1 VKSRYLVRRGYPFI
15 AAVSVMAF
23 ACAPKAPPLRG
34 IAAQPAL
41 PELSILPG
49 HSRLVFDWRYEDP
62 DIHAHGDGAAR
73 TASPDS
79 ARVDLFLEGGLGTA
93 VAVLIDDTLRAPGP
107 DAVRRM
113 IPPAPLLWAALGR
126 LAVPPAADTSA
137 RLDGDTLR
145 VDIGR
150 GNVWRVTVADGALVR
165 LERID
170 GGRIVQSVRRAD
182 DKHVRYYDAT
192 ARRSLELTVT
202 RIDRNA
208 DVDASIW
215 TL

>member
-1 VKSRYLVRRGYPFI
+1 MKRCTCTLL
-15 AAVSVMAF
+15 AAMSVMAF

-34 IAAQPAL
+34 ITARPAL
-41 PELSILPG
+41 PALSILPG

-62 DIHAHGDGAAR
+62 DIRTRGDGAAR
-73 TASPDS
+73 TAAPDS

-93 VAVLIDDTLRAPGP
+93 VAVLIGDTLRAPGP
-107 DAVRRM
+107 NAVKRL

-150 GNVWRVTVADGALVR
+150 GDTWRVTIAAGKLVR

-170 GGRIVQSVRRAD
+170 GGRIVQSVHRAD
-182 DKHVRYYDAT
+182 EQHVRYYDAT
-192 ARRSLELTVT
+192 ARRTLELTVT
-202 RIDRNA
+202 RVDRNA
-208 DVDASIW
+208 DLDASIW
-215 TL
+215 SL

>member
-1 VKSRYLVRRGYPFI
+1 MIRCACTLV
-15 AAVSVMAF
+15 AAMSVMAF

-34 IAAQPAL
+34 ITTRPAL
-41 PELSILPG
+41 PQLSILSG
-49 HSRLVFDWRYEDP
+49 HSRLVFDWRYEDT
-62 DIHAHGDGAAR
+62 DIRTRGDGAAR
-73 TASPDS
+73 TAAPDS

-93 VAVLIDDTLRAPGP
+93 VAVMIGDTLRAPGP
-107 DAVRRM
+107 NAVKRL

-150 GNVWRVTVADGALVR
+150 GDIWRVTIAGGKLVR

-170 GGRIVQSVRRAD
+170 GGRIVQSVHRAD
-182 DKHVRYYDAT
+182 EQHVRYYDAT
-192 ARRSLELTVT
+192 ARRTLELTVT
-202 RIDRNA
+202 RVDRNA
-208 DVDASIW
+208 DLDASIW
-215 TL
+215 SL

>member
-1 VKSRYLVRRGYPFI
+1 
-15 AAVSVMAF
+15 MAF

-34 IAAQPAL
+34 VTARPAL
-41 PELSILPG
+41 PELSILPA
-49 HSRLVFDWRYEDP
+49 HSRLVFDWKYEDP

-73 TASPDS
+73 TAFPDS

-93 VAVLIDDTLRAPGP
+93 VAVLIGDTLRAPGP
-107 DAVRRM
+107 DAVKRM

-126 LAVPPAADTSA
+126 LAVPPVADTTA

-150 GNVWRVTVADGALVR
+150 DKVWRVTIAGGALIR
-165 LERID
+165 LERIE
-170 GGRIVQSVRRAD
+170 GGRIVQSVRRAND
-182 DKHVRYYDAT
+182 SHVRYYDAT

-202 RIDRNA
+202 RVDRNA

-215 TL
+215 SL

>member
-1 VKSRYLVRRGYPFI
+1 VKAARLFSRACPFV
-15 AAVSVMAF
+15 AAMSVMAF

-34 IAAQPAL
+34 ITAQPAL

-49 HSRLVFDWRYEDP
+49 HSRLVFDWKYEDP
-62 DIHAHGDGAAR
+62 DIRAHGDGAAR
-73 TASPDS
+73 SAFPDS

-93 VAVLIDDTLRAPGP
+93 VAVLIGDTLRAPGP
-107 DAVRRM
+107 DAVKRM

-126 LAVPPAADTSA
+126 LAVPPAADTTA

-150 GNVWRVTVADGALVR
+150 DKVWRVTIAGGALVR

-182 DKHVRYYDAT
+182 ESHVRYYDAT
-192 ARRSLELTVT
+192 ARRSLELTIT
-202 RIDRNA
+202 RVDRNA

-215 TL
+215 SL

>member
-1 VKSRYLVRRGYPFI
+1 M
-15 AAVSVMAF
+15 SVMAF

-34 IAAQPAL
+34 ITARPAL
-41 PELSILPG
+41 PALSILPG

-62 DIHAHGDGAAR
+62 DIRTRGDGAAR
-73 TASPDS
+73 TAAPDS

-93 VAVLIDDTLRAPGP
+93 VAVLVGDTLRAPGP
-107 DAVRRM
+107 NAVKRL

-150 GNVWRVTVADGALVR
+150 GDTWRVTIAAGKLVR
-165 LERID
+165 LERIN
-170 GGRIVQSVRRAD
+170 GGRIVQSVHRAD
-182 DKHVRYYDAT
+182 DQHVRYYDAT
-192 ARRSLELTVT
+192 ARRTLELTVT
-202 RIDRNA
+202 RVYRNA
-208 DVDASIW
+208 DLDASIW
-215 TL
+215 SL

>member
-1 VKSRYLVRRGYPFI
+1 LL

-34 IAAQPAL
+34 ITARPAL

-62 DIHAHGDGAAR
+62 DIRTRGDGAAR
-73 TASPDS
+73 TAAPDS
-79 ARVDLFLEGGLGTA
+79 ARVDLFLERGLGTA
-93 VAVLIDDTLRAPGP
+93 IAVLIGDTLHAPGP
-107 DAVRRM
+107 NAVKRL

-150 GNVWRVTVADGALVR
+150 GDMWRVTIAGGKLVR
-165 LERID
+165 LERIN
-170 GGRIVQSVRRAD
+170 GGRIVQSVHRAD
-182 DKHVRYYDAT
+182 DQHMRYYDAT
-192 ARRSLELTVT
+192 ARRTLELTVT
-202 RIDRNA
+202 RVDRNA
-208 DVDASIW
+208 DLDASIW
-215 TL
+215 SL

>member
-1 VKSRYLVRRGYPFI
+1 MIRCACTLV
-15 AAVSVMAF
+15 AAMSVMAF

-34 IAAQPAL
+34 ITTRPAL

-49 HSRLVFDWRYEDP
+49 HSRLVFDWRYEDA
-62 DIHAHGDGAAR
+62 DIRTRGDGAAR
-73 TASPDS
+73 TAAPDS

-93 VAVLIDDTLRAPGP
+93 VAVLIGDTLRAPGP
-107 DAVRRM
+107 NAVKRL

-150 GNVWRVTVADGALVR
+150 GDIWRVAIAGGKLVR

-170 GGRIVQSVRRAD
+170 GGRIVQSVHRAD
-182 DKHVRYYDAT
+182 EQHVRYYDAT
-192 ARRSLELTVT
+192 ARRTLELTVT
-202 RIDRNA
+202 RVDRNA
-208 DVDASIW
+208 DLDASIW
-215 TL
+215 SL

>member
-1 VKSRYLVRRGYPFI
+1 MKAGRLFWRTSPFV
-15 AAVSVMAF
+15 AALSVMAF

-34 IAAQPAL
+34 VTARPAL
-41 PELSILPG
+41 PELSILPA
-49 HSRLVFDWRYEDP
+49 HSRLVFDWKYEDP
-62 DIHAHGDGAAR
+62 DIHARGDGAAR
-73 TASPDS
+73 TAFPDS

-93 VAVLIDDTLRAPGP
+93 IAVLIGDTLRAPGP
-107 DAVRRM
+107 DAVKRM

-145 VDIGR
+145 ADIGR
-150 GNVWRVTVADGALVR
+150 DKVWRVTIASGALVR

-182 DKHVRYYDAT
+182 DNHVRYYDAT
-192 ARRSLELTVT
+192 ARRSLELTIT
-202 RIDRNA
+202 RVDRNA

-215 TL
+215 SL

>member
-1 VKSRYLVRRGYPFI
+1 MKAGRLFWRTSPFV
-15 AAVSVMAF
+15 AALSVMAF

-34 IAAQPAL
+34 VTARPAL
-41 PELSILPG
+41 PELSILPA
-49 HSRLVFDWRYEDP
+49 HSRLVFDWKYEDP
-62 DIHAHGDGAAR
+62 DIHARGDGAAR
-73 TASPDS
+73 TAFPDS

-93 VAVLIDDTLRAPGP
+93 VAVLIGDTLRAPGP
-107 DAVRRM
+107 DAVKRM

-145 VDIGR
+145 ADIGR
-150 GNVWRVTVADGALVR
+150 DKVWRVTIASGALVR

-182 DKHVRYYDAT
+182 DNHVRYYDAT
-192 ARRSLELTVT
+192 ARRSLELTIT
-202 RIDRNA
+202 RVDRNA

-215 TL
+215 SL

>member
-1 VKSRYLVRRGYPFI
+1 MIRCACTLV
-15 AAVSVMAF
+15 AAMSVMAF

-34 IAAQPAL
+34 ITTRPAL

-49 HSRLVFDWRYEDP
+49 HSRLVFDWRYEDA
-62 DIHAHGDGAAR
+62 DIRTRGDGAAR
-73 TASPDS
+73 TAAPDS

-93 VAVLIDDTLRAPGP
+93 VAVLIGDTLRAPGP
-107 DAVRRM
+107 NAVKRL

-150 GNVWRVTVADGALVR
+150 GDIWRVTIAGGKLVR

-170 GGRIVQSVRRAD
+170 GGRIVQSVHRAD
-182 DKHVRYYDAT
+182 EQHVRYYDAT
-192 ARRSLELTVT
+192 ARRTLELTVT
-202 RIDRNA
+202 RVDRNA
-208 DVDASIW
+208 DLDASIW
-215 TL
+215 SL

>member
-1 VKSRYLVRRGYPFI
+1 MRRCACTLV
-15 AAVSVMAF
+15 AAMSVMAF

-34 IAAQPAL
+34 ITARPAL

-62 DIHAHGDGAAR
+62 DIRTRGDGAAR
-73 TASPDS
+73 TAAPDS

-93 VAVLIDDTLRAPGP
+93 VAVLIGDTLRAPGP
-107 DAVRRM
+107 NAVKRL

-150 GNVWRVTVADGALVR
+150 GDMWRVTIAVGKLVR
-165 LERID
+165 LERIN
-170 GGRIVQSVRRAD
+170 GGRIVQSVHRAD
-182 DKHVRYYDAT
+182 DQHVRYYDAT
-192 ARRSLELTVT
+192 ARRTLELTVM
-202 RIDRNA
+202 RVDRNA
-208 DVDASIW
+208 DLDASIW
-215 TL
+215 SL

>member
-1 VKSRYLVRRGYPFI
+1 
-15 AAVSVMAF
+15 
-23 ACAPKAPPLRG
+23 
-34 IAAQPAL
+34 
-41 PELSILPG
+41 
-49 HSRLVFDWRYEDP
+49 
-62 DIHAHGDGAAR
+62 
-73 TASPDS
+73 
-79 ARVDLFLEGGLGTA
+79 
-93 VAVLIDDTLRAPGP
+93 LIGDTLRAPGP
-107 DAVRRM
+107 DAVKRM

-126 LAVPPAADTSA
+126 LAVPPASDTSA

-150 GNVWRVTVADGALVR
+150 DKVWRVTIASGALVR

-182 DKHVRYYDAT
+182 DTHVRYYDAT

-202 RIDRNA
+202 RVDRNA

-215 TL
+215 SL